1 MSTETIIFIGVALYL
16 VLMLGIGIYASRGS
30 GTTEDFIVSGRRM
43 PIWLCSAT
51 VVATWF
57 GAGPMMGAAGAS
69 YEQGLL
75 GVIADPFGGALVIFI
90 VGFFFI
96 RFFRRLGVLTVVD
109 MLEMRFGTTAAT
121 IAAIGLI
128 ISVIGWAAAM
138 LVAFGTVFNSMTG
151 ISLEAGIIAGAIVVF
166 IYTAIGGMWAVALT
180 DFVQMVIICVGLVI
194 LFVVVL
200 GDVGGWDTVSAQFP
214 ENTFRMIPL
223 ENDAGVWLEYMRA
236 WLIFGLADITSQT
249 LMQRGL
255 AARSEQVAQN
265 SFYIGGA
272 LYLAFGMIPVLL
284 GIIAAVTMPGLE
296 DPASVIPGLALGH
309 LHPVMIAIFVGALLA
324 AIMSSTDSMLLSVS
338 SILSTNLY
346 PLVKPDAP
354 DGERLLVARL
364 AVPIAG
370 TLAVVVALYVQLVYD
385 LIQDANSPLLAVVVV
400 PFIAGIW
407 WRKANRTGVLAAMAA
422 GFVVW
427 ISLAFMASAWPG
439 DLLGMLACLAT
450 LLVVTPLT
458 QSIDPPRP
466 ARDRRGEVVDF
477 NDRLGVLPLFRR
489 VGEDSG

>member
-1 MSTETIIFIGVALYL
+1 LNTETIIFIGVAIYL
-16 VLMLGIGIYASRGS
+16 ALMLGIGVYASKGS

-109 MLEMRFGTTAAT
+109 MLQMRFGTTAAT
-121 IAAIGLI
+121 IAAAGLI

-151 ISLEAGIIAGAIVVF
+151 IPLEAGIIAGAIVVF

-180 DFVQMVIICVGLVI
+180 DFVQMLIICIGLIV
-194 LFVVVL
+194 LFAVVL
-200 GDVGGWDTVSAQFP
+200 GDVGGWSTVSAQLP
-214 ENTFRMIPL
+214 EHTFRMTPL
-223 ENDAGVWLEYMRA
+223 ENDAGAWLQYLRA
-236 WLIFGLADITSQT
+236 WVIFGLADITSQT

-265 SFYIGGA
+265 AFYIGGA

-284 GIIAAVTMPGLE
+284 GIIASVTMPGLGE
-296 DPASVIPGLALGH
+296 TASVIPELALDH

-346 PLVKPDAP
+346 PLLKPDAP
-354 DGERLLVARL
+354 DGERLLVARIAVPVAGVL
-364 AVPIAG
+364 AVI
-370 TLAVVVALYVQLVYD
+370 VALYVQVVYD

-400 PFIAGIW
+400 PFVAGIW
-407 WRKANRTGVLAAMAA
+407 WPKANRTGALAAMAV
-422 GFVVW
+422 GFVAW
-427 ISLAFMASAWPG
+427 ISVVLLAPGWPG
-439 DLLGMLACLAT
+439 DLLGMLACLLT
-450 LLVVTPLT
+450 LAIVAPLT
-458 QSIDPPRP
+458 QRADPPLP
-466 ARDRRGEVVDF
+466 TRDRHGAVVEF
-477 NDRLGVLPLFRR
+477 RDRLGVLPLFRR
-489 VGEDSG
+489 VDDDRE